1 MDVPVRAAVPAADGD
16 GRRRGPW
23 LWEAAEVVAQEP
35 GGPGWQRLVLSAPAI
50 AARAVPGQF
59 AQVAVRPQGAG
70 GPDPLLPRPLS
81 FCTLGPE
88 RISFLYRVVGRG
100 TALLSAVRPGQR
112 LGLLGPLGRSFPD
125 PGRHRDRPLLL
136 VGGGLGIPPLACA
149 GAWAAASGRRPAA
162 LLGART
168 AGELAG
174 AEEVAAAGI
183 ACAVAT
189 DDGSAGRR
197 GAVTALLE
205 EAVEA
210 GAEVWACGPAPML
223 AAVERVCADRG
234 AEAWLCIERPM
245 ACGFGVCLG
254 CAVPAADG
262 SGYLRACVDGPVFR
276 AGSID
281 VLGS

>member
-1 MDVPVRAAVPAADGD
+1 M
-16 GRRRGPW
+16 
-23 LWEAAEVVAQEP
+23 
-35 GGPGWQRLVLSAPAI
+35 
-50 AARAVPGQF
+50 
-59 AQVAVRPQGAG
+59 AVRPLGAG

-81 FCTLGPE
+81 FCTLDAG
-88 RISFLYRVVGRG
+88 RGRLSFLYRVVGRG
-100 TALLSAVRPGQR
+100 TALLAGVRPGER

-125 PGRHRDRPLLL
+125 PGRRAGRALLL

-149 GAWAAASGRRPAA
+149 GAWATAAGRRPAA

-174 AEEVAAAGI
+174 AQEVAAGGV
-183 ACAVAT
+183 ACALAT

-197 GAVTALLE
+197 GPVTALLE
-205 EAVEA
+205 ETLEPD
-210 GAEVWACGPAPML
+210 AEVWACGPAPML
-223 AAVERVCADRG
+223 AAVERICAARG

-276 AGSID
+276 AGAID
-281 VLGS
+281 VLGA